1 MMTGIIYKY
10 RSLENFK
17 NFVDI
22 LINNRLYASNYKSM
36 NDPMEGH
43 YYYSEGVLKENIRN
57 KIFEEKNAQK
67 FCCLAKNSIHT
78 LMWSHYANGHKGVA
92 IGVKIDK
99 KKYTVKE
106 IEYFNDLTL
115 IDRYDSMTA
124 KEILSRKLI
133 EWEYEQEVRVFL
145 NNSTN
150 NFIDIEIVEIILGI
164 NINDEDENLIRKL
177 IEKINPK
184 IQIKKNCR

>member
-1 MMTGIIYKY
+1 
-10 RSLENFK
+10 
-17 NFVDI
+17 
-22 LINNRLYASNYKSM
+22 
-36 NDPMEGH
+36 
-43 YYYSEGVLKENIRN
+43 
-57 KIFEEKNAQK
+57 
-67 FCCLAKNSIHT
+67 
-78 LMWSHYANGHKGVA
+78 MWSHYANGHKGVA

-150 NFIDIEIVEIILGI
+150 NFIDIQIVEIILGI

-184 IQIKKNCR
+184 IQIRKNCR